1 MKVSKFN
8 QSTFSIKIK
17 NPWTHMVDMLCRFN
31 TVLTCYNIK
40 IITFTWLKVKRQMKI
55 NHKKNQ

>member
-17 NPWTHMVDMLCRFN
+17 NPWTHM
-31 TVLTCYNIK
+31 
-40 IITFTWLKVKRQMKI
+40 I
-55 NHKKNQ
+55 NMHID